1 MHYNKDPRT
10 AIFLFGLM
18 VISIGI
24 YYLIKFLSDR
34 FLYKYLDS
42 FKSNFIIKVLVVL
55 QWSTAIGVSLWLPD
69 YLIKYNFFQQLFENS
84 EFWNYIVTLCVFFIS
99 LITISA
105 ILNLLFCIVNKEE
118 NTYLKQ
124 GVR

>member
-18 VISIGI
+18 VIFIGI

>member
-18 VISIGI
+18 VIFIGI

-105 ILNLLFCIVNKEE
+105 ILNLLFCRANKEE

>member
-18 VISIGI
+18 VIFIFF

>member
-18 VISIGI
+18 VIFIGI

-84 EFWNYIVTLCVFFIS
+84 EFWNYIVTLYVFFIS